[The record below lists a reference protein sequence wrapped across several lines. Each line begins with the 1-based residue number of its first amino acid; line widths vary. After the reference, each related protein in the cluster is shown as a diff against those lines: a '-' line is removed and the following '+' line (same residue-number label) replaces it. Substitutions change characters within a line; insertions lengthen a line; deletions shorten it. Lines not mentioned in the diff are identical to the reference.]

1 MDEIKSITFG
11 TSTEEQVDRLQ
22 KQSRGLKIY
31 EYSTMPAETLE
42 ALAKKKSFG
51 QYGAKIQTLVH
62 HLLLIE
68 ETDPGTKSIVFS
80 AWADSLHSESIRQR
94 VL

>member
-1 MDEIKSITFG
+1 M
-11 TSTEEQVDRLQ
+11 STEEQVDQLQ
-22 KQSRGLKIY
+22 KQSRAGLKTY

-42 ALAKKKSFG
+42 ALAKVESFG
-51 QYGAKIQTLVH
+51 QYGAKIQTLVR

-80 AWADSLHSESIRQR
+80 AWADSLHSECLEKR
-94 VL
+94 VLLTAQY